1 MSERET
7 NAYEIR
13 YSAKTVHTFLI
24 AGLCGCK
31 LLVILALSSLLQNS
45 HDLNHEVNR
54 KRLQSQRSFWVCVT
68 HSLYPYRKNKHFS
81 FVCVCV
87 CVCVCV
93 FRPSSQRH
101 EGQVQLNPAVR
112 IFRPFRI
119 MQIIRHVGF
128 SSKTKVKTMMLNVRL
143 HQGEIKSYAFAR
155 GLTFTATTH

>member
-7 NAYEIR
+7 ATNAYGIR
-13 YSAKTVHTFLI
+13 YSAKTVHAFLI

-31 LLVILALSSLLQNS
+31 LLVIRALSSLLQNS

-68 HSLYPYRKNKHFS
+68 HSLFPYRKNKHFS
-81 FVCVCV
+81 F
-87 CVCVCV
+87 VCVCV

-119 MQIIRHVGF
+119 KQIIRHVGF
-128 SSKTKVKTMMLNVRL
+128 SSKTKVKTMMLKVRL
-143 HQGEIKSYAFAR
+143 HQGEIKSYGFAR